1 MEKTFLE
8 PEESFPVD
16 PSMLD
21 TPFSKVN
28 AINVIQTPTNPT
40 WIQKKSVGGKQLS
53 YVSGTTVTRIL
64 NKAFSYCWSFYIL
77 ETRIVQSEDKID
89 KKSGVVT
96 PQSGVVQVHGRLVVP
111 GMGVREQWGAQPLSG
126 GSDVQEHAFKSA
138 ATDAM
143 KKCASL
149 FGVTLDLYGDE
160 GMYELQ
166 VGMDD
171 LIIDDAVVLDK
182 YKDRKKEAYL
192 AAKKQAEAEQAAAT
206 APAPPQAV
214 VPAEEPATAA
224 PAETVE
230 FVSKEVF
237 EEALEES
244 VQSMPWPYAEAEAE
258 PTPEPTPE
266 PEVTQASTL
275 EPPVPA
281 EEPAAQPE
289 YMQNVPAWDNADV
302 AELVE
307 LKKALNIQNNYE
319 LDVYAQ
325 EHFGIP
331 EATHVYIAPNNIKD
345 FNFFLK
351 NKLNQA

>member
-40 WIQKKSVGGKQLS
+40 WIQKKSVGGKQLD

-77 ETRIVQSEDKID
+77 ETRVVQSEDKID
-89 KKSGVVT
+89 KKSGVAT

-126 GSDVQEHAFKSA
+126 GSDVQEHAFNSA
-138 ATDAM
+138 ATAAM
-143 KKCASL
+143 KNCASL
-149 FGVTLDLYGDE
+149 FGVTLDLNGDE

-182 YKDRKKEAYL
+182 YKERKKEAYL
-192 AAKKQAEAEQAAAT
+192 AAKKQAEAQQVLAS
-206 APAPPQAV
+206 APATPDAV
-214 VPAEEPATAA
+214 VPTADPVVVVPDA
-224 PAETVE
+224 PVAPTVETV
-230 FVSKEVF
+230 SQEVF

-244 VQSMPWPYAEAEAE
+244 VQNMPSPYGEEQPEPTAEEPA
-258 PTPEPTPE
+258 PTPEPPVVVE
-266 PEVTQASTL
+266 TQV
-275 EPPVPA
+275 PV
-281 EEPAAQPE
+281 QPE
-289 YMQNVPAWDNADV
+289 YMQDVPLWDNADV
-302 AELVE
+302 TELVE
-307 LKKALNIQNNYE
+307 LKKALGIKNNYE

-331 EATHVYIAPNNIKD
+331 DATHVYIAPNNIKD
-345 FNFFLK
+345 FNLFLK
-351 NKLNQA
+351 NKLTQA